1 MRERW
6 IDYGDGTLI
15 IQTETLTCC
24 LYSKAR
30 KNYRHIQ
37 SSWSL
42 NFYVKGKYGYMA
54 RIYCTFAGTME
65 EAMDRAE
72 TMMLEMFQS
81 IQEIL

>member
-6 IDYGDGTLI
+6 VDCGDGTLI
-15 IQTETLTCC
+15 IQTETLRCC

-30 KNYRHIQ
+30 KNYHHIQ
-37 SSWSL
+37 SNWSL
-42 NFYVKGKYGYMA
+42 NFYIKGKYGYMA

-65 EAMDRAE
+65 EAMNRAE
-72 TMMLEMFQS
+72 TMMLEMFES

>member
-6 IDYGDGTLI
+6 VDDGNGTLI
-15 IQTETLTCC
+15 IQTETLRCC

-30 KNYRHIQ
+30 KNYRHVE
-37 SSWSL
+37 SNWSL
-42 NFYVKGKYGYMA
+42 NFYVKGRYGYMA
-54 RIYCTFAGTME
+54 RIYYTFAGTME